1 MISAF
6 LNSVKIPELRRRIL
20 FTLAVIVIV
29 RLGAAITTPGV
40 NQGVLQEW
48 FRTSLSQRTGGG
60 LAALFNLFS
69 GGALENC
76 AVFSLG
82 IMPYISASIMM
93 QLLTA
98 VIPQLGRLAREDGGR
113 QKIMQLTRY
122 TTLVLCIFQGYLLA
136 LSFQHPESYHT
147 MLPGI
152 TDTIRQL
159 GVPLVDDLGWK
170 FRIVTVV
177 SLTTGTLVLMWLGD
191 QITERGIGNGI
202 SLIITIGI
210 VARLPAALV
219 QAWKTF
225 VPSGQ
230 GASQVN
236 PMVLVLL
243 VLVLIFVIAAV
254 IAITQG
260 VRKITVQYAK
270 RVVGRKMYGGQT
282 QYMPLKVN
290 YAGVMP
296 IIFAWAL
303 LLFPATI
310 VSYGFK
316 NSPTANRI
324 AAALSTGWPHYVAL
338 AAMIFFFS
346 YFWVATQ
353 FQPTQIADD
362 LKKYGGYIPG
372 VRPGKPTADFL
383 DYTMTRLT
391 FAGAIFLTLIAVFPS
406 LLSQWLNVPVIT
418 AQFFGG
424 TSLLIIVGVMLDT
437 MRQVETHLI
446 QRHYDGFL
454 RKGRIRGRS
463 FDRAAYARGEAVEQW
478 HPHLVWCGYCRARDC
493 RGRDLSLWAIGE
505 KAACSSRPARFRQRN
520 SGGNDYAALRDS
532 RDFTRGDS
540 AA

>member
-1 MISAF
+1 MVSAF

-29 RLGAAITTPGV
+29 RLGAVITTPGV
-40 NQGVLQEW
+40 NQAVLQEW
-48 FRTSLSQRTGGG
+48 FHSALTDKTGGG
-60 LAALFNLFS
+60 VAALFNLFS

-76 AVFSLG
+76 AIFSLG

-113 QKIMQLTRY
+113 QKIMQYTRY
-122 TTLVLCIFQGYLLA
+122 ATVMLCLFQGYLLA
-136 LSFQHPESYHT
+136 ISFQHPESYHS

-152 TDTIRQL
+152 TDTIARL
-159 GVPLVDDLGWK
+159 GIPLVEDSGWT
-170 FRIVTVV
+170 FRIVTVI
-177 SLTTGTLVLMWLGD
+177 SLTTGTLFLMWLGD

-210 VARLPAALV
+210 VARLPAALA

-225 VPSGQ
+225 VPSSQTGT
-230 GASQVN
+230 SQVN
-236 PMVLVLL
+236 PAILVLMVAFL
-243 VLVLIFVIAAV
+243 FIVIAGV
-254 IAITQG
+254 ITITQG
-260 VRKITVQYAK
+260 VRKVTVQYAK

-303 LLFPATI
+303 LLFPNTI
-310 VSYGFK
+310 VTWAFP
-316 NSPTANRI
+316 NSPTARQI
-324 AAALSTGWPHYVAL
+324 SELLSTGWLHYTIL

-353 FQPTQIADD
+353 FQPAQIADD

-372 VRPGKPTADFL
+372 VRPGKPTSEFL
-383 DYTMTRLT
+383 DFTMTRLT
-391 FAGAIFLTLIAVFPS
+391 FAGAFFLTLIAVLPQ
-406 LLSQWLNVPVIT
+406 LLSHGLNVPVIT

-454 RKGRIRGRS
+454 RKGRIRGRT
-463 FDRAAYARGEAVEQW
+463 FDRASYSRGEAAEHGILMWLYVGIAV
-478 HPHLVWCGYCRARDC
+478 LVIAGVAIFLY
-493 RGRDLSLWAIGE
+493 GR
-505 KAACSSRPARFRQRN
+505 
-520 SGGNDYAALRDS
+520 
-532 RDFTRGDS
+532 
-540 AA
+540 

>member
-1 MISAF
+1 
-6 LNSVKIPELRRRIL
+6 
-20 FTLAVIVIV
+20 
-29 RLGAAITTPGV
+29 
-40 NQGVLQEW
+40 
-48 FRTSLSQRTGGG
+48 
-60 LAALFNLFS
+60 
-69 GGALENC
+69 
-76 AVFSLG
+76 
-82 IMPYISASIMM
+82 
-93 QLLTA
+93 
-98 VIPQLGRLAREDGGR
+98 
-113 QKIMQLTRY
+113 
-122 TTLVLCIFQGYLLA
+122 
-136 LSFQHPESYHT
+136 
-147 MLPGI
+147 
-152 TDTIRQL
+152 
-159 GVPLVDDLGWK
+159 LVDDIGWK

-177 SLTTGTLVLMWLGD
+177 SLTTGTLLLMWLGD

-202 SLIITIGI
+202 SLIITVGI
-210 VARLPAALV
+210 VARLPAALA

-225 VPSGQ
+225 VPSAQTGS
-230 GASQVN
+230 SQVN

-243 VLVLIFVIAAV
+243 VLFLIIVIAAV
-254 IAITQG
+254 ITITQG

-310 VSYGFK
+310 VQYGFR
-316 NSPTANRI
+316 NSPTAARI
-324 AAALSTGWPHYVAL
+324 ASALSTGWPHYVAL

-383 DYTMTRLT
+383 DFTMTRLT
-391 FAGAIFLTLIAVFPS
+391 FAGAIFLTLIAVLPS
-406 LLSQWLNVPVIT
+406 LLSQGLNVPMIT

-454 RKGRIRGRS
+454 RKGRIRGRAFGS
-463 FDRAAYARGEAVEQW
+463 GGAYRSGEAAASGTLMWLYVGIAV
-478 HPHLVWCGYCRARDC
+478 LVIAGVAIFLY
-493 RGRDLSLWAIGE
+493 GR
-505 KAACSSRPARFRQRN
+505 
-520 SGGNDYAALRDS
+520 
-532 RDFTRGDS
+532 
-540 AA
+540 

>member
-1 MISAF
+1 MVSAF
-6 LNSVKIPELRRRIL
+6 LNSVKIPELRRRIM

-40 NQGVLQEW
+40 NQAVLQEW
-48 FRTSLSQRTGGG
+48 FRSSLTEKSGGSV
-60 LAALFNLFS
+60 AALFNLFS

-76 AVFSLG
+76 AIFSLG

-98 VIPQLGRLAREDGGR
+98 VIPRLGRLAREDGGR
-113 QKIMQLTRY
+113 QKIMQYTRY
-122 TTLVLCIFQGYLLA
+122 ATVVLCIFQGYLLA
-136 LSFQHPESYHT
+136 VSFQHPESYHT
-147 MLPGI
+147 LLPGI
-152 TDTIRQL
+152 TETISKL
-159 GVPLVDDLGWK
+159 GVPLVDNLGLS
-170 FRIVTVV
+170 FRIITVLT
-177 SLTTGTLVLMWLGD
+177 LTTGTLFLMWLGD
-191 QITERGIGNGI
+191 QITDRGIGNGI
-202 SLIITIGI
+202 SLLITIGI
-210 VARLPAALV
+210 VARLPAALA

-230 GASQVN
+230 TGSSQVN

-243 VLVLIFVIAAV
+243 VFLLIVVIAAV

-303 LLFPATI
+303 LLFPTTI
-310 VSYGFK
+310 VSVAFK
-316 NSPTANRI
+316 NSPTARQI
-324 AAALSTGWPHYVAL
+324 SEMLSVGWLHYVVL

-353 FQPTQIADD
+353 FQPAQIADD

-372 VRPGKPTADFL
+372 VRPGKPTAEFL
-383 DYTMTRLT
+383 DFTMTRLT
-391 FAGAIFLTLIAVFPS
+391 FAGAIFLTLIAVLPS
-406 LLSQWLNVPVIT
+406 LLSQGLNVPTVT

-454 RKGRIRGRS
+454 RKGRIRGRA
-463 FDRAAYARGEAVEQW
+463 FDRAAYSRGEAAQQGTLMWLYVGIAS
-478 HPHLVWCGYCRARDC
+478 LVIAGVAIFLY
-493 RGRDLSLWAIGE
+493 GR
-505 KAACSSRPARFRQRN
+505 
-520 SGGNDYAALRDS
+520 
-532 RDFTRGDS
+532 
-540 AA
+540 

>member
-1 MISAF
+1 MVSAF
-6 LNSVKIPELRRRIL
+6 LNTVKIPELRRRIL
-20 FTLAVIVIV
+20 FTLAVVVIV

-40 NQGVLQEW
+40 NQAVLQEW
-48 FRTSLSQRTGGG
+48 FRTSAGRGGGG

-98 VIPQLGRLAREDGGR
+98 VIPQLGRLAREEGGR
-113 QKIMQLTRY
+113 QKIMQMTRY
-122 TTLVLCIFQGYLLA
+122 ATVGLCIFQGYLLA
-136 LSFQHPESYHT
+136 LSFQHPEST
-147 MLPGI
+147 RLALPGI
-152 TDTIRQL
+152 SETIARL
-159 GVPLVDDLGWK
+159 GIPLVDDLGWK
-170 FRIVTVV
+170 FRIITVI

-230 GASQVN
+230 GTSQVN

-243 VLVLIFVIAAV
+243 VLVLICVIAAV

-310 VSYGFK
+310 VSYAFK

-324 AAALSTGWPHYVAL
+324 AKDRKSTRLNSSHRC
-338 AAMIFFFS
+338 IS
-346 YFWVATQ
+346 YAVFC
-353 FQPTQIADD
+353 
-362 LKKYGGYIPG
+362 LKK
-372 VRPGKPTADFL
+372 
-383 DYTMTRLT
+383 
-391 FAGAIFLTLIAVFPS
+391 
-406 LLSQWLNVPVIT
+406 
-418 AQFFGG
+418 
-424 TSLLIIVGVMLDT
+424 
-437 MRQVETHLI
+437 
-446 QRHYDGFL
+446 
-454 RKGRIRGRS
+454 
-463 FDRAAYARGEAVEQW
+463 
-478 HPHLVWCGYCRARDC
+478 
-493 RGRDLSLWAIGE
+493 
-505 KAACSSRPARFRQRN
+505 
-520 SGGNDYAALRDS
+520 
-532 RDFTRGDS
+532 
-540 AA
+540 

>member
-1 MISAF
+1 MVSAF

-20 FTLAVIVIV
+20 FTLAIVVIV

-40 NQGVLQEW
+40 NQAVIQEW
-48 FRTSLSQRTGGG
+48 FRTSLTEKQGGNI
-60 LAALFNLFS
+60 AALFNLFS

-76 AVFSLG
+76 ALFSLG

-98 VIPQLGRLAREDGGR
+98 VIPQLGRLAKEDGGR
-113 QKIMQLTRY
+113 QKIMQYTRY
-122 TTLVLCIFQGYLLA
+122 ATVALCMVQAYLLA
-136 LSFQHPESYHT
+136 ISFQHPESYQT

-152 TDTIRQL
+152 TDTINRL
-159 GVPLVDDLGWK
+159 GIPLVDDLGMQ
-170 FRIVTVV
+170 FRIITVI
-177 SLTTGTLVLMWLGD
+177 SLTTGTLFLMWLGD

-210 VARLPAALV
+210 VARLPAALA

-225 VPSGQ
+225 VPSAGS
-230 GASQVN
+230 GTTPSN
-236 PMVLVLL
+236 PFILVLMIAFL
-243 VLVLIFVIAAV
+243 FIVIAAV
-254 IAITQG
+254 IAVTQG

-296 IIFAWAL
+296 IIFAFAL

-310 VSYGFK
+310 VGYVGK
-316 NSPTANRI
+316 NSPVAARI
-324 AAALSTGWPHYVAL
+324 VGALNNGWPHYLVL

-353 FQPTQIADD
+353 FQPSQIADD

-372 VRPGKPTADFL
+372 VRPGKPTAEFL

-391 FAGAIFLTLIAVFPS
+391 FAGAIFLTLIAILPS
-406 LLSQWLNVPVIT
+406 LLSQGLQVPQIT

-424 TSLLIIVGVMLDT
+424 TSLLIIVGVILDT

-454 RKGRIRGRS
+454 RKGRIRGGR
-463 FDRAAYARGEAVEQW
+463 FDRASYARGEA
-478 HPHLVWCGYCRARDC
+478 ARSTTLMWLYV
-493 RGRDLSLWAIGE
+493 GIAIIVI
-505 KAACSSRPARFRQRN
+505 
-520 SGGNDYAALRDS
+520 GGVAFFLY
-532 RDFTRGDS
+532 GH
-540 AA
+540 

>member
-1 MISAF
+1 MVSAF
-6 LNSVKIPELRRRIL
+6 LNTVKIPELRRRIL
-20 FTLAVIVIV
+20 FTLAVIVLV

-76 AVFSLG
+76 AIFSLG

-98 VIPQLGRLAREDGGR
+98 VIPQLGRMAREDGGR

-122 TTLVLCIFQGYLLA
+122 ATLGLCIFQGYLLA

-152 TDTIRQL
+152 TDTIRS
-159 GVPLVDDLGWK
+159 V
-170 FRIVTVV
+170 
-177 SLTTGTLVLMWLGD
+177 
-191 QITERGIGNGI
+191 
-202 SLIITIGI
+202 GI
-210 VARLPAALV
+210 VARLPAALA

-225 VPSGQ
+225 VPSAQTGT
-230 GASQVN
+230 SQVN
-236 PMVLVLL
+236 PAILVLMVAFL
-243 VLVLIFVIAAV
+243 FIVIAAV

-303 LLFPATI
+303 LLFPTTI
-310 VSYGFK
+310 VGFAFK
-316 NSPTANRI
+316 NSPTARQVSEM
-324 AAALSTGWPHYVAL
+324 LSIGWLHYVVM

-353 FQPTQIADD
+353 FQPAQIADD

-372 VRPGKPTADFL
+372 VR
-383 DYTMTRLT
+383 
-391 FAGAIFLTLIAVFPS
+391 
-406 LLSQWLNVPVIT
+406 
-418 AQFFGG
+418 
-424 TSLLIIVGVMLDT
+424 
-437 MRQVETHLI
+437 
-446 QRHYDGFL
+446 
-454 RKGRIRGRS
+454 
-463 FDRAAYARGEAVEQW
+463 
-478 HPHLVWCGYCRARDC
+478 
-493 RGRDLSLWAIGE
+493 
-505 KAACSSRPARFRQRN
+505 
-520 SGGNDYAALRDS
+520 
-532 RDFTRGDS
+532 
-540 AA
+540 

>member
-1 MISAF
+1 MVSAF
-6 LNSVKIPELRRRIL
+6 LNTVKIPELRRRIL
-20 FTLAVIVIV
+20 YTLAIVVVV

-40 NQGVLQEW
+40 NQAVLQEW

-76 AVFSLG
+76 AIFSLG

-122 TTLVLCIFQGYLLA
+122 ATVGLCIFQGYLLA
-136 LSFQHPESYHT
+136 VSFQHPESYHT

-152 TDTIRQL
+152 TETTAKL
-159 GVPLVDDLGWK
+159 GVPLVDNLGWS
-170 FRIVTVV
+170 FRFTTVLT
-177 SLTTGTLVLMWLGD
+177 LTTGTLFLMWLGD
-191 QITERGIGNGI
+191 QITDRGIGNGI

-210 VARLPAALV
+210 VARLPAALA

-225 VPSGQ
+225 VPSSQTGT
-230 GASQVN
+230 SQVN
-236 PMVLVLL
+236 PAILVLMVAFL
-243 VLVLIFVIAAV
+243 FLVIAGV
-254 IAITQG
+254 IAVTQG

-270 RVVGRKMYGGQT
+270 RVVGRKQYGGNT

-290 YAGVMP
+290 YPGVMP

-303 LLFPATI
+303 LLFPNTI
-310 VSYGFK
+310 VSMAFR
-316 NSPTANRI
+316 NSPTARQI
-324 AAALSTGWPHYVAL
+324 SEMLSTGWLHYVVL

-353 FQPTQIADD
+353 FQPSQIADD

-372 VRPGKPTADFL
+372 VRPGKPTAEFL
-383 DYTMTRLT
+383 DFTMTRLT
-391 FAGAIFLTLIAVFPS
+391 FAGAIFLTLIAVLPS
-406 LLSQWLNVPVIT
+406 LLSQGLHVPQVT

-424 TSLLIIVGVMLDT
+424 TSLLIIVGVILDT

-454 RKGRIRGRS
+454 RKGRVRGGFTGRS
-463 FDRAAYARGEAVEQW
+463 AYVRGEAAAQRTLMWLYV
-478 HPHLVWCGYCRARDC
+478 GI
-493 RGRDLSLWAIGE
+493 AIIVIGGV
-505 KAACSSRPARFRQRN
+505 AAFLASK
-520 SGGNDYAALRDS
+520 
-532 RDFTRGDS
+532 
-540 AA
+540 